1 MLDALLGGLLIFCL
15 RLGDVPIGTLRTILM
30 VQGRKIPV
38 ALLAV
43 LEAAIYLLAIGTV
56 LAGGLHSPY
65 QVVGYALGFASG
77 TVLGMYIEGWLA
89 FGMVLVRVISSQ
101 SQALRARLR
110 EEQFGVTAVRG
121 EGMDG
126 EVYILFVVLK
136 RRRKRALLKV
146 VREIDPHAFITVE
159 PVGEAHG
166 GYVEPPL
173 TPGTP

>member
-1 MLDALLGGLLIFCL
+1 MLDAILGGLVIFLL

-43 LEAAIYLLAIGTV
+43 VEASIYLLAIGTV
-56 LAGGLHSPY
+56 LAGGLHSPF
-65 QVVGYALGFASG
+65 QVIGYALGFASG
-77 TVLGMYIEGWLA
+77 TVLGMFIEGWLA
-89 FGMVLVRVISSQ
+89 FGMVLVRIISAKSQ
-101 SQALRARLR
+101 VLREKLR

-121 EGMDG
+121 EGKGG

-136 RRRKRALLKV
+136 RRRKRSLRKA
-146 VREIDPHAFITVE
+146 VRIVDPHAFVTVE

-173 TPGTP
+173 SPGAP